1 MRLNF
6 THTGSSWYKRRIHC
20 PNGQVN
26 LSRNLRLVR
35 WPKQCSKSVVY
46 GHSFRSLDSK
56 IGWIL
61 SDAWNKRRLWSL
73 VMNQKSNIWFELTH
87 FKSSVTHYLAKYW
100 VTLDL
105 KWVIRGRR
113 GTLVVVALAWESTAF
128 RPSNRKIFRAALQY
142 TAPPCPV
149 RTHSALQRACWP
161 YLMTAACNAKL
172 EAFFLSMLRARI
184 SHRSENCN
192 GDSWRF
198 VAIRGCLVRGGTSDA
213 NRHERCRTAI
223 GT

>member
-1 MRLNF
+1 
-6 THTGSSWYKRRIHC
+6 
-20 PNGQVN
+20 
-26 LSRNLRLVR
+26 
-35 WPKQCSKSVVY
+35 
-46 GHSFRSLDSK
+46 
-56 IGWIL
+56 
-61 SDAWNKRRLWSL
+61 
-73 VMNQKSNIWFELTH
+73 MNQKSNIWFELTH

-161 YLMTAACNAKL
+161 YSMTAACNAKL

-192 GDSWRF
+192 GDSWLSGQRWDQRCKPAWEMSHGNWDIEISGGGGCKLVEVSFVRWGELLRKAPLVWWCKSIYREVRF
-198 VAIRGCLVRGGTSDA
+198 LHGLENIECAEVG
-213 NRHERCRTAI
+213 RCNSWVFWNLLSL
-223 GT
+223 